1 MNDEKKWVVFFAVL
15 AFLLPFCLYW
25 FTRTDSLGFADAG
38 EFALVTRIAGIAHA
52 PGFPAYVI
60 SGYLFSQLTLPF
72 TGNHIVS
79 MVLFSALCNAAAAML
94 LFLALVQLLSSI
106 QDRSVAPVIVP
117 LAAFGAAISF
127 ATGYTV
133 WHWANSVEV
142 YAFHLLAFSL
152 LIYGLLSYAFKK
164 KLLWL
169 LLAAVGL
176 GSALANHHLTVIF
189 FLPILPLFFIPSFT
203 GTAPATDRK
212 KGPPKRLGYF
222 QVLLTKPFLLFTAM
236 TAGITLLFYGWM
248 VIRAG
253 TDMVFKFGQPDN
265 FSRLLYHLTGG
276 AWQKSTLIHVEG
288 LASLRFP
295 YFAMLVVK
303 QLAFFLPFAIIG
315 FICMYKIKLKALAT
329 SLALYFLI
337 LFFYQ
342 LRIDQT
348 ADTDAYMLLP
358 FFSSG
363 IPLAVGL
370 HAAMK
375 KKAIIK
381 WLLPVIIVIQTVYF
395 FPYQNKK
402 DYNVSQSLMQ
412 QLDECVPA
420 GAVLL
425 ISDWTLV
432 SQYNY
437 YRFGE
442 NFRKDIQLLNYDLK
456 FTHWKLLPYNYPEL
470 YEYIRPQYDRF
481 VSLLGKTHPH
491 EIYYTGCTL
500 NKPELMQAYLQTVER
515 IRAFCNEKN
524 VAFMSDPRA
533 FLFLKEY
540 NAFGETSHMSGML
553 ISDRPTGLG
562 KNFLTLPFP
571 WLHSPK
577 LLSEPAATDKIV
589 DLEAALDFSRNY
601 YRQLND
607 LESYRMADSSY
618 HVIKTLQKKLKA
630 NMPFVYRQPG
640 R

>member
-1 MNDEKKWVVFFAVL
+1 MGNEKKWL
-15 AFLLPFCLYW
+15 ALLAMPAFVLPFCLYW
-25 FTRTDSLGFADAG
+25 FTRSDSLGFADAG
-38 EFALVTRIAGIAHA
+38 ELALVTRIAGIAHA

-60 SGYLFSQLTLPF
+60 SGFLFSKLTLPI

-79 MVLFSALCNAAAAML
+79 MVLFSSLCNAAATL
-94 LFLALVQLLSSI
+94 ILFLTLIRLLSSI
-106 QDRSVAPVIVP
+106 QTGRESP
-117 LAAFGAAISF
+117 LAGYLAALGAALSF

-152 LIYGLLSYAFKK
+152 LIYGLISYAFTKRF
-164 KLLWL
+164 LWL
-169 LLAAVGL
+169 WVAAIGL
-176 GSALANHHLTVIF
+176 GTALANHHLTVIF
-189 FLPILPLFFIPSFT
+189 FLPVIPFFFIHSFLRT
-203 GTAPATDRK
+203 PQVTDRK
-212 KGPPKRLGYF
+212 NKSQKGESYF
-222 QVLLTKPFLLFTAM
+222 QVMITKPFLLFAGM
-236 TAGITLLFYGWM
+236 AAGIMLLFYGWM
-248 VIRAG
+248 FFRAG
-253 TDMVFKFGQPDN
+253 EDMVFKFGQPDN
-265 FSRLLYHLTGG
+265 LSRLVYHLSGG
-276 AWQKSTLIHVEG
+276 AWQKNTLVHVEG
-288 LASLRFP
+288 LVSLRFP
-295 YFAMLVVK
+295 YFSMLVVK
-303 QLAFFLPFAIIG
+303 QLAFFLPFAIAG
-315 FICMYKIKLKALAT
+315 FIRMYKIKLKVLAT

-358 FFSSG
+358 FFCFA
-363 IPLAVGL
+363 IPTAIGL

-375 KKAIIK
+375 QWNIVR
-381 WLLPVIIVIQTVYF
+381 WLLPVIIIAQIIYF
-395 FPYQNKK
+395 FPLQNKK
-402 DYNVSQSLMQ
+402 DYNVSQSLMK
-412 QLDECVPA
+412 QLDECTAA

-442 NFRKDIQLLNYDLK
+442 KFRNDLVLLNYDLK

-470 YEYIRPQYDRF
+470 YEYIRPEYDRF

-500 NKPELMQAYLQTVER
+500 NTPELMQAYLQTIAS
-515 IRAFCNEKN
+515 IRAFCQEKN
-524 VAFMSDPRA
+524 VALMSDPRA
-533 FLFLKEY
+533 FLFLKQY
-540 NAFGETSHMSGML
+540 KAFPETSHMSGML

-562 KNFLTLPFP
+562 KSFLTLPFP
-571 WLHSPK
+571 WLHSRK

-607 LESYRMADSSY
+607 LEAYRLADSSY
-618 HVIKTLQKKLKA
+618 HVIKRLQKKLKA